1 MSLERSEAEQEYRD
15 KLKQLIATLEE
26 GREAL
31 QQHGID
37 VTPQLEELRGQLK
50 KFEDACA
57 AEEKAM
63 EELLQAQA
71 NLADAKFE
79 AFKDFSCLLDQLMAR
94 YPNNPNVKKWL
105 EERDELQ
112 KRFPR
117 F

>member
-1 MSLERSEAEQEYRD
+1 MSFENSEAEQDYRD
-15 KLKQLIATLEE
+15 KLKQLIETLCAGQEMLE
-26 GREAL
+26 
-31 QQHGID
+31 QHGVN
-37 VTPQLEELRGQLK
+37 VTPQIELLQTQLK
-50 KFEDACA
+50 KFEEACA

-79 AFKDFSCLLDQLMAR
+79 AFKNFSRLLDQLMAR

-105 EERDELQ
+105 QEREALRQ
-112 KRFPR
+112 RFPK